1 MQKPYQVMQSSKISF
16 LQLCLTL
23 LFVVSLLVSNVIT
36 AKQVQLPFGIVMTG
50 AVFIFPITYIL
61 SDLFSEV
68 YGYKWS
74 RTTAYLGFAANLF
87 MVIVFSLVI
96 ISPSPSFWP
105 HQEAFKTVL
114 GNTPRILFASLL
126 AFMIGDW
133 VNDRLF
139 KKMKEKYPT
148 THEAFGWRAIMS
160 SMAGEL
166 VDSLIFLPIAFIG
179 LMPIENLIVM
189 TITQVLIKTGY
200 EIVILPVT
208 YKIVTLV
215 STYESRKYE
224 SGPQT
229 LYTYDKK
236 QIQR

>member
-1 MQKPYQVMQSSKISF
+1 MKKTNNISF
-16 LQLCLTL
+16 LQLVLTL
-23 LFVVSLLVSNVIT
+23 VFVVSLLISNVIT
-36 AKQVQLPFGIVMTG
+36 SKQVLLPFGIVMTG

-68 YGYKWS
+68 YGYRWS
-74 RTTAYLGFAANLF
+74 RLTCYMGFAANLF

-96 ISPSPSFWP
+96 ATPAPSFWT
-105 HQEAFKTVL
+105 HQEAFQTVL

-126 AFMIGDW
+126 AFMIGDL
-133 VNDRLF
+133 VNDKLF

-148 THEAFGWRAIMS
+148 THKGFGFRAILS

-179 LMPIENLIVM
+179 LMPVESLVVM

-208 YKIVTLV
+208 YKVVHLV
-215 STYESRKYE
+215 SSYEKGKSEVK
-224 SGPQT
+224 T
-229 LYTYDKK
+229 LFTYDNK
-236 QIQR
+236 QIKK